1 MAIQKVGD
9 LKEEVRRLLPNPAS
23 LEPARLRAIVRTYGL
38 FADKFV
44 PWLTIVHDAQ
54 PPGAGRDACRDNL
67 LCEIEEDHPRLLREF
82 LAQIEVGERD
92 ITRIESHVARCQ
104 PWITAIDAH
113 CRQPVPGL
121 ALITG
126 LEHAS
131 LAFVPWLKEV
141 ANMLRLGQV
150 RYLETHG
157 EADIAHA
164 RELEQ
169 ALAKS
174 GGGDEV
180 FLAFGLV
187 HALLRDIFTG
197 A

>member
-1 MAIQKVGD
+1 MPIQKVGD
-9 LKEEVRRLLPNPAS
+9 LKEQVRRLLPNPAG
-23 LEPARLRAIVRTYGL
+23 LKPDRLRAIVRTYGL
-38 FADKFV
+38 FADCFV
-44 PWLTIVHDAQ
+44 PWLTLAHDAQ
-54 PPGAGRDACRDNL
+54 PPGAGRDVCRDNL
-67 LCEIEEDHPRLLREF
+67 LAEIEEDHPGLLRDF
-82 LAQIEVGERD
+82 VAQIHGD
-92 ITRIESHVARCQ
+92 AQPHLARCR
-104 PWITAIDAH
+104 PWMAAIEIQ
-113 CRQPVPGL
+113 CRQSIPGL
-121 ALITG
+121 AVIAG

-131 LAFVPWLKEV
+131 LAFIPWLKEV
-141 ANMLRLGQV
+141 ARMLQLGQI
-150 RYLETHG
+150 RYLEIHG

>member
-1 MAIQKVGD
+1 MPIQKTGT

-23 LEPARLRAIVRTYGL
+23 LKPERLRAIVRTYGL

-54 PPGAGRDACRDNL
+54 PPGAGRDVCRDNL
-67 LCEIEEDHPRLLREF
+67 ICEIEEDHPRLLRQF
-82 LAQIEVGERD
+82 LAQIEAGERNG
-92 ITRIESHVARCQ
+92 TRLGSNIDCCQ
-104 PWITAIDAH
+104 PWIMAIDAH
-113 CRQPVPGL
+113 CRQPIPGL
-121 ALITG
+121 AVIAG

-131 LAFVPWLKEV
+131 LAFIPWLKEV
-141 ANMLRLGQV
+141 ARMLKLGEI
-150 RYLETHG
+150 RYLEIHG

-164 RELEQ
+164 RELEE
-169 ALAKS
+169 ALTRS

-180 FLAFGLV
+180 FLAFSLV

-197 A
+197 V